1 MQGLGHPLQDAEQRH
16 RLGGSPATWDG
27 RVGWKARHMAALG
40 TSTTADGCWGL
51 RPRRSKF
58 QAHTKD
64 LSVLQSPSSSL
75 QRHTRTSSARGLD
88 SIPTCATP
96 AHLAPTA
103 RPTSP
108 PDTDES
114 LSPSHTDTVL
124 GTQVA
129 EAPIWHPKVMTLP
142 REGSPGTRD
151 RAIRGGGG
159 SWACLTQPG
168 RDEAGAG
175 LTAHC

>member
-108 PDTDES
+108 RHTSLCPHHTQTLCWAPKWQRRLYGTPRS
-114 LSPSHTDTVL
+114 WLSPEKGL
-124 GTQVA
+124 Q
-129 EAPIWHPKVMTLP
+129 E
-142 REGSPGTRD
+142 PGTGPYV
-151 RAIRGGGG
+151 AGE
-159 SWACLTQPG
+159 
-168 RDEAGAG
+168 EA
-175 LTAHC
+175 AHV

>member
-64 LSVLQSPSSSL
+64 HILYGDRSGSVYIRKINFSPSL
-75 QRHTRTSSARGLD
+75 REEKGD
-88 SIPTCATP
+88 SCP
-96 AHLAPTA
+96 
-103 RPTSP
+103 SP
-108 PDTDES
+108 
-114 LSPSHTDTVL
+114 V
-124 GTQVA
+124 
-129 EAPIWHPKVMTLP
+129 
-142 REGSPGTRD
+142 
-151 RAIRGGGG
+151 
-159 SWACLTQPG
+159 
-168 RDEAGAG
+168 
-175 LTAHC
+175 